1 MRDSA
6 PGPCSE
12 GDRGQSELVGFLLVF
27 SVVILTIAL
36 VGLTGFVGLD
46 GAKDFQRSTNAE
58 QAFTELADSVDD
70 VVRAGAPS
78 RSTEVRIADGR
89 LSLETAEMRIRID
102 GADGNSTNVTV
113 ANAPVVYDSGTGTT
127 ITYRSGALIRQ
138 DGDAAVM
145 FREPD
150 FVLTDERVILPVV
163 ETTQASGGPVGG
175 TSAVEVRTTH
185 AGTDLVAQDRPV
197 TSITLNITT
206 PNADVWVRYF
216 EAAADDG
223 PVTNVE
229 RDGDTVEVTL
239 EPERATVTVHRV
251 DVTFR

>member
-1 MRDSA
+1 MCDPDA
-6 PGPCSE
+6 SE
-12 GDRGQSELVGFLLVF
+12 RGRGQSELVGFLLVF

-36 VGLTGFVGLD
+36 VGLTGFVGLE
-46 GAKDFQRSTNAE
+46 GAEDFQRTTNAE

-70 VVRAGAPS
+70 VVRAGVPS

-89 LSLETAEMRIRID
+89 LSLATTETRIRID
-102 GADGNSTNVTV
+102 GVDGNSTNVTV
-113 ANAPVVYDSGTGTT
+113 ANAPIIYDSGSGTT

-150 FVLTDERVILPVV
+150 FVLTNERVVLPVV
-163 ETTQASGGPVGG
+163 ETSQAGGGPVGG
-175 TSAVEVRTTH
+175 TSSVEVRTVH

-197 TSITLNITT
+197 TSVTLNITT
-206 PNADVWVRYF
+206 QNAGVWERYF
-216 EAAADDG
+216 EAAAGDG